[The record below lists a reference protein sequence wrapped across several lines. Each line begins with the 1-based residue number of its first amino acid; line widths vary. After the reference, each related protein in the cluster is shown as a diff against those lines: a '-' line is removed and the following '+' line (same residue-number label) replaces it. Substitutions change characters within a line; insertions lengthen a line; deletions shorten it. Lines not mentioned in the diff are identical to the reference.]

1 MELLEDGELGEGE
14 PGGDGV
20 PEQQAAPRHH
30 PPVPDGPGAQLGRCL
45 SVLQSE

>member
-20 PEQQAAPRHH
+20 PEQHAAPRHH
-30 PPVPDGPGAQLGRCL
+30 PPVLDGPGAQLGRCL
-45 SVLQSE
+45 GVLQPE